1 MITTVKQLKAE
12 NIVGHSVYKLSAP
25 FTVFVD
31 NEPNEWS
38 TDEFFSYDGKVLR
51 AGADGSLI
59 NPSIL
64 FKAKVYLLTIKE
76 WAK

>member
-12 NIVGHSVYKLSAP
+12 NIIGHSVYKLSAP

-31 NEPNEWS
+31 NQPNEWT
-38 TDEFFSYDGKVLR
+38 TDEYFGYDGKVLR
-51 AGADGSLI
+51 SATDGSLI
-59 NPSIL
+59 NPAIL